1 MCTSSTQTPVSELEC
16 YIDKEEHS
24 LFLNV
29 IQTSAAFQREA
40 VSPSDKQSSTDR
52 CTELSVVLYYSVSS
66 YLSIIPEPQQYS
78 PAEVKKQQKKK
89 TT

>member
-1 MCTSSTQTPVSELEC
+1 MCTSSAQTPVSELEC

-52 CTELSVVLYYSVSS
+52 CTELICSS
-66 YLSIIPEPQQYS
+66 LLLCLSLPTYQ
-78 PAEVKKQQKKK
+78 
-89 TT
+89 